1 MTIWYNIAINHQD
14 THKDSVMDKSIL
26 EPHAIKNMQ
35 ELSAYLKKVALD
47 ELAGNIDEHPIIFD
61 MNQYL
66 KEGYCRETNTCQTS
80 ACAMGHYAIM
90 HDLDYSEDGVVD
102 FDEGFVVWDD
112 FIQDQMGVSCDD
124 KSREVWGWLF
134 GGYWALT
141 DNTPL
146 GAAARIDH
154 FLEHGVPDG
163 FHAKGWE
170 YEVFS
175 DEFKCNEAYYL
186 PRRQALEAECLA
198 AKEALDLTDG
208 ATRG

>member
-1 MTIWYNIAINHQD
+1 
-14 THKDSVMDKSIL
+14 MDKSIL

-124 KSREVWGWLF
+124 KSRVVWGWLF
-134 GGYWALT
+134 GGYWALA

-175 DEFKCNEAYYL
+175 YEFECNEAYYL

-208 ATRG
+208 ITHG